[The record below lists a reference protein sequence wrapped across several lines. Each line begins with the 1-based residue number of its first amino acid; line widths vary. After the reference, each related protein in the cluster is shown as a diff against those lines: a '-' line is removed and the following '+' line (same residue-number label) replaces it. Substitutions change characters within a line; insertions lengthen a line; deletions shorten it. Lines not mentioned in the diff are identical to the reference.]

1 MSSRTIAP
9 TPSGSGLTKR
19 ELEVLRFIALGLTNR
34 EIAERLHLAEKTVKN
49 YITAMLLKLGMER
62 RTEVAALAARLDE
75 RGRRRSA

>member
-1 MSSRTIAP
+1 
-9 TPSGSGLTKR
+9 
-19 ELEVLRFIALGLTNR
+19 
-34 EIAERLHLAEKTVKN
+34 VKN